1 MTKCGA
7 ELKGRHLKHRNAKG
21 QAPQNAPRPQS
32 IYYVHPAVAGSR
44 GTWKKLLTHAAG
56 LGFDAV
62 LLASPG
68 VGVVRHPAGE
78 AGSDRHN
85 PAEDGTAALAA
96 IETFARRAHA
106 AGMTPLLDLELRA
119 LYPAAESIT
128 DRSLLN
134 VVMTDSAHFHFLDPE
149 GPLVGWWNNW
159 ISAVQAAGIEGF
171 RCVDAHKF
179 SARVWRR
186 LTTSA
191 QVRDPRVSF
200 IASTWGATPSAVA
213 SLMDAGFDLTVSSS
227 CFWDFRA
234 PWIDE
239 DHDRITAVAPAIA
252 MAMAPTR
259 DAALDW
265 DDPRCAAEWRRA
277 LRFAGSL
284 GHGWILPMGVEF
296 GRLTDFSRLSTS
308 PADVVGLIGNAIGCL
323 FGDVAAINVSRRKYA
338 TLYAGS
344 LRRVSAPW
352 ADVAIFSRGTQQQP
366 GVIIAIN
373 ASADRAVEFDPV
385 LMLRGCDNGGS
396 LMLLDTRGNTVSS
409 DHSGETEIPLLANR
423 RTLEAAETLVVRPIL
438 WSPPT
443 QRSSF
448 RNVETAL
455 SVPRIAIEH
464 VTPAVPGGSFA
475 VKRIVGERVDVEA
488 DVICDGHDRLAADL
502 LFRAEDET
510 AWQRSEMYPLGNDRW
525 QGQFPLTRLGRH
537 IFAIEVWHDRFGS
550 FVEEIGKKYEAGVD
564 ITLEL
569 AEGMALCA
577 AAATRAGG
585 EGGISLKRLAAD
597 LEQMNDQE
605 KQQRLLDPATIALMR
620 SHEERRFLSRLES
633 SAGVDADR
641 PAALF
646 ANWYEVFPRSQSFD
660 QSRHGNFQDV
670 IAQLPRIQAMGF
682 DVLYFPPIH
691 PIGRTNRKGP
701 NNTLTARPE
710 DPGSPYAI
718 GAEEGGHDALHP
730 ELGTLEDFRELLD
743 AAAQYGIEIA
753 LDFAVQ
759 CSPDHPWLREH
770 PEWFN
775 WRPDG
780 SIKHAEN
787 PPKKYEDIVNVDFYA
802 DGSKPSLWTAL
813 RDIVWFWA
821 GQGVRTFRVDNPHT
835 KPLPFWEWLIVEV
848 RRRYPGTIFLAEAF
862 TRPKLMYR
870 LAKIGFSQSYTYFTW
885 RNSATEL
892 REYIEELVREP
903 VREFFR
909 PHFFVN
915 TPDINPVF
923 LQKSGRAGFLIR
935 AALAATLSGLWGI
948 YNGFELCEADAIPD
962 REEYRDSEKYQLR
975 RWDLDR
981 PGNIT
986 QEITALNQIRRR
998 NPALQDHRGVDF
1010 VNVGDPDLLFYRRSN
1025 ADGSNVI
1032 LVVVSMAI
1040 ERTIETEIDLPLWE
1054 LGLRDDDALHAED
1067 LMRGVAF
1074 TWYGRRQYVRL
1085 DPAELPF
1092 CIWRVRK

>member
-1 MTKCGA
+1 MAICGA
-7 ELKGRHLKHRNAKG
+7 ELKGRRVEHGGARDK
-21 QAPQNAPRPQS
+21 APQNTPCPQS
-32 IYYVHPAVAGSR
+32 IYYLHPAVAGSHDA
-44 GTWKKLLTHAAG
+44 WKKLLMHAAG

-62 LLASPG
+62 LLASPWR
-68 VGVVRHPAGE
+68 GVVRHTARD
-78 AGSDRHN
+78 AGSDRHDS
-85 PAEDGTAALAA
+85 AEDGTDALAA

-106 AGMTPLLDLELRA
+106 AGLAPLLDLELRA
-119 LYPAAESIT
+119 LYPAEEAIA
-128 DRSLLN
+128 DHSLLN
-134 VVMTDSAHFHFLDPE
+134 VVTTDSAHLRFLDPE
-149 GPLVGWWNNW
+149 GPLVGWWDSW
-159 ISAVQAAGIEGF
+159 ISAVQAVGIEGF
-171 RCVDAHKF
+171 HCLDAHQF

-213 SLMDAGFDLTVSSS
+213 SLIDAGFDLTVSSS

-239 DHDRITAVAPAIA
+239 DHDRIAAVAPAIA

-259 DAALDW
+259 EAAVDW
-265 DDPRCAAEWRRA
+265 DDPHHAAEWRRA

-296 GRLTDFSRLSTS
+296 GRLRDFSRFSTPS
-308 PADVVGLIGNAIGCL
+308 TDVMGLLENATGCL
-323 FGDVAAINVSRRKYA
+323 CGDVAAINASRRKYA
-338 TLYAGS
+338 ALYVGP

-352 ADVAIFSRGTQQQP
+352 ADVAIFSRGTQQRP
-366 GVIIAIN
+366 GITIAVN
-373 ASADRAVEFDPV
+373 ACADRAVEFDPV
-385 LMLRGCDNGGS
+385 LMLRGCDYGGS
-396 LMLLDTRGNTVSS
+396 IVALDSHGNMVSS
-409 DHSGETEIPLLANR
+409 HPSGETEMPLLACR
-423 RTLEAAETLVVRPIL
+423 HTLEAAEALVARLIL
-438 WSPPT
+438 WSPST
-443 QRSSF
+443 QRSSSHT
-448 RNVETAL
+448 VQTAL

-475 VKRIVGERVDVEA
+475 VKRVVGERVVVEA

-502 LFRAEDET
+502 LFRAENET
-510 AWQRSEMYPLGNDRW
+510 AWQRSEMRPLGNDRW

-537 IFAIEVWHDRFGS
+537 IFAIEAWHDRFGS

-577 AAATRAGG
+577 AVAAHADG
-585 EGGISLKRLAAD
+585 ESGILLKSLVAD
-597 LEQMNDQE
+597 LEQMEDQE
-605 KQQRLLDPATIALMR
+605 KRERLLDPATVAVMR
-620 SHEERRFLSRLES
+620 AHEERRFLSRFEPPG
-633 SAGVDADR
+633 GVDADR

-660 QSRHGNFQDV
+660 ENRHGNFRDV
-670 IAQLPRIQAMGF
+670 IAQLPRIRAMGF
-682 DVLYFPPIH
+682 DILYFPPIH

-701 NNTLTARPE
+701 NNTLKAGSK

-730 ELGTLEDFRELLD
+730 ELGTLEDFQELLD
-743 AAAQYGIEIA
+743 AAAQHGIEIA
-753 LDFAVQ
+753 LDFAIQ

-770 PEWFN
+770 PEWFH

-787 PPKKYEDIVNVDFYA
+787 PPKKYEDIVNVDFYS
-802 DGSKPSLWTAL
+802 DGSKPSLWKAL
-813 RDIVWFWA
+813 RDIVLFWA

-848 RRRYPGTIFLAEAF
+848 RGRYPGTIFLAEAF

-885 RNSATEL
+885 RNSAAEL
-892 REYIEELVREP
+892 RDYIEELVNEP
-903 VREFFR
+903 ARDFFR
-909 PHFFVN
+909 PNFFVN
-915 TPDINPVF
+915 TPDINPFF
-923 LQKSGRAGFLIR
+923 LQNSGRAGFLIR

-948 YNGFELCEADAIPD
+948 YNGFEVCEADSIQD

-981 PGNIT
+981 PGNII
-986 QEITALNQIRRR
+986 QEITTLNQVRRR
-998 NPALQDHRGVDF
+998 NPALQDHRGVRF
-1010 VNVGDPDLLFYRRSN
+1010 LNVDDPDLLFYRKSN
-1025 ADGSNVI
+1025 ADGTNIVF
-1032 LVVVSMAI
+1032 VVVSMVVD
-1040 ERTIETEIDLPLWE
+1040 RTIETEIDLPLCE
-1054 LGLRDDDALHAED
+1054 LGLRDDDTLHAED

-1074 TWYGRRQYVRL
+1074 SWHGRRQYVRL